1 MTADEI
7 RTEFDVMYNNIS
19 SGAAPNLN
27 DFERSLFLTR
37 AQDELVRMYYA
48 GTNARYTSFEAD
60 EEARRYLDTLVTTE
74 TFTLPVPQQ
83 YGRFKDYA
91 VPKPADAMFVLRE
104 SVVNGSDECRGGTL
118 MAVNPVR
125 HEDLNRLL
133 GNPFKAPNERK
144 CVRFD
149 VRNGEGGAVFHLLSA
164 DALSSYEMTYL
175 RKPVAIV
182 LSDIQTDFGKEIDGK
197 TDWEGYDI
205 PDTLMHKV
213 IRRACELAKAAYTG
227 DLGSTFAVNARDL

>member
-1 MTADEI
+1 MTENEI

-60 EEARRYLDTLVTTE
+60 EEARRYLDTLITEETTAPE
-74 TFTLPVPQQ
+74 AH
-83 YGRFKDYA
+83 GNKGKFKEYS
-91 VPKPADAMFVLRE
+91 VPKPADAMYILRE
-104 SVVNGSDECRGGTL
+104 NAENGSEGCRGGTEV
-118 MAVNPVR
+118 AVNPVR

-133 GNPFKAPNERK
+133 ANPFKAPNDRK
-144 CVRFD
+144 CVRYD
-149 VRNGEGGAVFHLLSA
+149 TAGAGGSVVFRIVSSCPLSG
-164 DALSSYEMTYL
+164 YTVTYL
-175 RKPVAIV
+175 KKPKAVV
-182 LSDIQTDFGKEIDGK
+182 LGDLTEFEQDI
-197 TDWEGYDI
+197 EGATSWQGHDI

-213 IRRACELAKAAYTG
+213 IRRACELAKSAYTG